1 MLEPCVSSPGVVAA
15 VLGAAA
21 VLVWAIGTLPFVG
34 TPLGTE
40 VATCAFA
47 VLFTGTGLA
56 VGNALEE

>member
-1 MLEPCVSSPGVVAA
+1 MAA

-21 VLVWAIGTLPFVG
+21 VLVWAVGTLPFVG